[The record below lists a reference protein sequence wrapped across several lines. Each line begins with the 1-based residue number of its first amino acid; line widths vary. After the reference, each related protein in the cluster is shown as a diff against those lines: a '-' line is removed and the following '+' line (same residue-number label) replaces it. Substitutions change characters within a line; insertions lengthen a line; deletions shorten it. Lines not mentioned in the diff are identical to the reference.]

1 MDNME
6 GEFSREFKKFVASNR
21 YSDWDRLE
29 EWLVENKI
37 IFKKSFDTIEIDDI
51 KIYDNMKVS
60 FGKSKRYQYNLEGIK
75 KRLDEK
81 N

>member
-1 MDNME
+1 
-6 GEFSREFKKFVASNR
+6 
-21 YSDWDRLE
+21 LE